1 MGTERTEVPVPAPV
15 PAAPGEAPVV
25 VIGVGNEFRRDDG
38 AGPAVV
44 ERLRELTL
52 PGVGL
57 VLTDGEPTRLI
68 EAWTGAALALVVD
81 AVRGQPP
88 RPGTV
93 HRFVVGWPGPMGRP
107 ASSHGLGMDD
117 AISLA
122 VALDRMPARL
132 IVHAIEAADLTQG
145 TGLTPAVTEAV
156 DVVAA
161 AVLDDIRASG
171 H

>member
-1 MGTERTEVPVPAPV
+1 MIDTERTVVPVSG
-15 PAAPGEAPVV
+15 PGRGPVV

-44 ERLRELTL
+44 ERLRELAR
-52 PGVGL
+52 PGVAL

-68 EAWTGAALALVVD
+68 EAWTGAALAVVVD

-88 RPGTV
+88 HPGRV
-93 HRFVVGWPGPMGRP
+93 HRFAMDRPGAGAART
-107 ASSHGLGMDD
+107 ASSHGLGLGD
-117 AISLA
+117 AVALA
-122 VALDRMPARL
+122 LALDRMPGRL

-145 TGLTPAVTEAV
+145 TGLTPAVAESV